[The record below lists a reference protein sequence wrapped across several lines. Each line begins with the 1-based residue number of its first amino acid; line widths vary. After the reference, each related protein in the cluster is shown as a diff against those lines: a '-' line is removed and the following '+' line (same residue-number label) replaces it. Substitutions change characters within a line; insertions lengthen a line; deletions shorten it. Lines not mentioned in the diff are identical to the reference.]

1 MAESNVTN
9 TSKKRETSTI
19 KFCGCR
25 HGDLGALKSFSKAG
39 ALYYLRPNKFL
50 DQRGCLDCKLSV
62 VEMKT
67 VSKSLRAVV
76 FYCDQGIKGFDAPDD
91 DQMKSELSCDLVLCP
106 QCEATRRLTFETMND
121 GQRSRGSK
129 RNKQQSKTVAV

>member
-1 MAESNVTN
+1 M
-9 TSKKRETSTI
+9 TI

-25 HGDLGALKSFSKAG
+25 HGDLSALKSFSKAE
-39 ALYYLRPNKFL
+39 ALHYIRPNKFL
-50 DQRGCLDCKLSV
+50 DQKGCLDCKRLA

-67 VSKSLRAVV
+67 VSKCLRAVV

-91 DQMKSELSCDLVLCP
+91 DQMKLELSCDLVLCP
-106 QCEATRRLTFETMND
+106 QCEATRCLTFETVND
-121 GQRSRGSK
+121 GQQSRGSK